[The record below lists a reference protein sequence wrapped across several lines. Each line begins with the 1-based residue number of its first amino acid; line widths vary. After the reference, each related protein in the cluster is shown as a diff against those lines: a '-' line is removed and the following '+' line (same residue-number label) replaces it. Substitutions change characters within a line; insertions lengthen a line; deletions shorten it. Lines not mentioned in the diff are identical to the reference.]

1 MSDDLCINPNTVAAT
16 FNVDKHHQRDE
27 NHDGLS
33 IIIPA
38 FNEERGI
45 AKVIQKIIDVMATME
60 AENEIIV
67 VNDGSRDQT
76 AMLVQDFKEVR
87 IINHRHNIG
96 YGAALKT
103 GIRNAKYKFIGITD
117 ADGTYP
123 VDMIPN
129 LYDHIYHNDY
139 EMVVG
144 ARTADTC
151 EMPMIRRFP
160 KQVLGKFANYLTGVS
175 IPDINSGLRLMKKES
190 TEQFMNILPN
200 GFSFTT
206 TITLAMI
213 TNNMAVSF
221 IPINYFKRKGFS
233 KIRPIYDTLNFVQ
246 LIIRT
251 CLYYNPLKVFMPLS
265 FSLVILAFLVLL
277 LSYFFLNKVM
287 DVTFGVIMMTAVIVL
302 AIGMLADLID
312 KRL

>member
-1 MSDDLCINPNTVAAT
+1 MSDDLCINPSTLNTT
-16 FNVDKHHQRDE
+16 LNSDKSNINDE
-27 NHDGLS
+27 NLNGLS
-33 IIIPA
+33 MIIPA
-38 FNEERGI
+38 FNEEKGI
-45 AKVIQKIIDVMATME
+45 TKVLKKIIDVMATME
-60 AENEIIV
+60 VENEIIV

-76 AMLVQDFKEVR
+76 AIFVQDFREVKL
-87 IINHRHNIG
+87 INHRQNFG

-103 GIRNAKYKFIGITD
+103 GIRNAKYNVIGITD

-123 VDMIPN
+123 VDIIPK
-129 LYDHIYHNDY
+129 LYDNILKNDY

-151 EMPMIRRFP
+151 EMPIIRRFP

-175 IPDINSGLRLMKKES
+175 IPDINSGLRLMKKQS
-190 TEQFMNILPN
+190 TVQFMKILPS

-213 TNNMAVSF
+213 TNDMAVSF

-251 CLYYNPLKVFMPLS
+251 CLYYNPLKVFIPLS

-277 LSYFFLNKVM
+277 FSSIFLDKVM
-287 DVTFGVIMMTAVIVL
+287 DVTFGVIIMTSVIVL